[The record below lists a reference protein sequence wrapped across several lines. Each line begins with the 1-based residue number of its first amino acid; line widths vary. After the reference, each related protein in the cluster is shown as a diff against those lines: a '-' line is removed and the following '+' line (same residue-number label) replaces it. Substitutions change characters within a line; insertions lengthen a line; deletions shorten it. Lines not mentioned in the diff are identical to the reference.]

1 MSPDHVREALAAAVA
16 RHRPGPGP
24 GPLDESTR
32 LVDLG
37 LSSLQ
42 VVEVILDLEDRFGVT
57 IEVTAVS
64 PASTVGEFLAW
75 LSGRLG
81 APGGA

>member
-1 MSPDHVREALAAAVA
+1 MYPDDVREALAAAVA

-24 GPLDESTR
+24 LDESAR

-42 VVEVILDLEDRFGVT
+42 VVEVMLDLEDRFGVS

-75 LSGRLG
+75 LSVRLG